1 MMFSSV
7 FCTLE
12 RLANNGKKVIDQM
25 DSFLS
30 YKSQKIFGKLRL
42 IVMSSIS
49 ADHET
54 ELESLRWFTKE

>member
-30 YKSQKIFGKLRL
+30 YKLEKIFEKLRL

-49 ADHET
+49 ADHE
-54 ELESLRWFTKE
+54 SH